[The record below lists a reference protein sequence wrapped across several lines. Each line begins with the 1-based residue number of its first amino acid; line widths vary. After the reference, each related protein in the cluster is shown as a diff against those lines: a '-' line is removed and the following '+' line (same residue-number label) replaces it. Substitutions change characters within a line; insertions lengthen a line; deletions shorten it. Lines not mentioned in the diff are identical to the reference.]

1 MVKVKIPSNVLEI
14 KKIEN
19 DYLSIIAGELCSFI
33 PKPKIEKPS
42 LMKEAEDNK
51 NSKKQRNVIHGVL
64 E

>member
-1 MVKVKIPSNVLEI
+1 MPSDVVDI

-33 PKPKIEKPS
+33 PKPKIGKPS
-42 LMKEAEDNK
+42 IMKEAEDNK
-51 NSKKQRNVIHGVL
+51 NSKKQRKVIHGVL